1 LLSELKLGLVATI
14 FFTVP
19 YDYYVIEEAT
29 IKDVRF
35 LRSNVQRVWL
45 GSGGQARH
53 RGGSRRDGQEL
64 GTTAHCTQDGL
75 GSKAR
80 NQWNLVLKMH
90 KYTSIVLGMNI

>member
-1 LLSELKLGLVATI
+1 
-14 FFTVP
+14 VP
-19 YDYYVIEEAT
+19 YEYYVIDEAA

-35 LRSNVQRVWL
+35 LHSNVQRVWQ
-45 GSGGQARH
+45 GSGYQARHRGGTRRVGQARH
-53 RGGSRRDGQEL
+53 RGGSRRNGQEL

-80 NQWNLVLKMH
+80 NQWNLALKMH